1 MADPR
6 MTLLDL
12 LAKSEQGVDPTFL
25 RDGLKLLAQEL
36 MDAEVTQMIAHARQ
50 YGRRSELSR
59 VVCGCPAGC
68 GKRTGLYC
76 GRPWACTW
84 GSLLRMRTGRL
95 CGCS

>member
-36 MDAEVTQMIAHARQ
+36 MDANFAVGTRWLLSVDAI
-50 YGRRSELSR
+50 RR
-59 VVCGCPAGC
+59 
-68 GKRTGLYC
+68 
-76 GRPWACTW
+76 W
-84 GSLLRMRTGRL
+84 
-95 CGCS
+95 